1 MKIDIS
7 GLSDG
12 VHYLNL
18 LEKMSEDFILPFII
32 EDCIKINIRIDKNSH
47 SVLLNIVAEGFI
59 KLQCDRCLESFPF
72 LFNTEFDLLYEYNYS
87 HKEIRDIRK
96 IEEYNSF
103 DIRPDT
109 KYLNITEPLRDYILL
124 SIPMR
129 RVPEEKNNI
138 CTYCNRNVSEILMPK
153 KEKDVNPV
161 WDKLKDFKKTN
172 KN

>member
-12 VHYLNL
+12 VHFLNL
-18 LEKMSEDFILPFII
+18 SEKMSDDFIIPYVIQ
-32 EDCIKINIRIDKNSH
+32 DKIKIDIKIDKNSH
-47 SVLLNIVAEGFI
+47 SVLLNIAVEGLI

-72 LFNTEFDLLYEYNYS
+72 LFKTEFDLLYEYNYNV
-87 HKEIRDIRK
+87 KEIRDIRK

-109 KYLNITEPLRDYILL
+109 KYLNISEPLRDYILL

-129 RVPEEKNNI
+129 RVPEEKNDI
-138 CTYCNRNVSEILMPK
+138 CTYCNKKISDILISK
-153 KEKDVNPV
+153 KEKNENPV
-161 WDKLKDFKKTN
+161 WDKLKELKKN
-172 KN
+172 K